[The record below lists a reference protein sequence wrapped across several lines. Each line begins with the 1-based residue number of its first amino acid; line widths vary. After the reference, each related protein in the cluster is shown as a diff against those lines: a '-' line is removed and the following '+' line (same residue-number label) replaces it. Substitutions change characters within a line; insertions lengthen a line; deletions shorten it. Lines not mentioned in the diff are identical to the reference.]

1 MASAAEGAPVPRIK
15 RITISD
21 FRAFP
26 AVQPAIIN
34 VGGCHLLAYGE
45 NGAGKSS
52 IYRALRGLFSTRAE
66 GILPLHNVFTDPPQP
81 SVRVVLT
88 DNTEFKWDSA
98 GHPSA
103 EVLSIARRAT
113 FLSHTRLTE
122 MSTGPTANEPPNLFR
137 VAVERLLADF
147 EVTVE
152 GGRKRFIGELWDD
165 VQTALNARVT
175 RAGRQQRPQYFIRN
189 LTAALDAFNAA
200 MREAVGRLEAEAQG
214 ILRRLLDA
222 LTPDALTLVGL
233 TFFDLLWDEEA
244 KEIRNQ
250 SLIPI
255 VRFRDHTPK
264 ALQAFLNEGRLS
276 ALAIAIYFAARLISV
291 PPNDQSL
298 KLLVLDD
305 LLISLDYSHRRPV
318 LDVLADLFKGWQIIL
333 LTHDRFW
340 FELAREQ
347 LLDKPWKAIEI
358 YEDVDEDGLLRPLV
372 RESESDLVKATLS
385 QARAFLQEHHAAAA
399 ANYARAA
406 CELTLRRYCRVHR
419 AKFPYTDEPRKIALE
434 DLRGAGAKI
443 AKEEP
448 DCEAAFAGVLAH
460 QRYVLNPLSHNPAEP
475 VIEADV
481 RVAIDAVALLA
492 TACAKHKPKP

>member
-1 MASAAEGAPVPRIK
+1 MVTAEETAAVPQIK
-15 RITISD
+15 RVTISD

-52 IYRALRGLFSTRAE
+52 IYRALRGLFSTRAQE
-66 GILPLHNVFTDPPQP
+66 ILPLHNVFTDPPQP
-81 SVRVVLT
+81 SVKVLMT
-88 DNTEFKWDSA
+88 DGTEFKWDSG

-103 EVLSIARRAT
+103 QVLPIARRAT

-122 MSTGPTANEPPNLFR
+122 MSTGATANEPPNLFA

-147 EVTVE
+147 EVTV
-152 GGRKRFIGELWDD
+152 GGGGKRFIGELWED
-165 VQTALNARVT
+165 VQAALNARVT
-175 RAGRQQRPQYFIRN
+175 RGGRQQRPQYFLRD

-200 MREAVGRLEAEAQG
+200 MREAIGRLEAEAQG

-222 LTPDALTLVGL
+222 LTPDSLTLVGL
-233 TFFDLLWDEEA
+233 TFYDLSWDEEA
-244 KEIRNQ
+244 REIRNQ

-255 VRFRDHTPK
+255 VRFRDHTPP
-264 ALQAFLNEGRLS
+264 ALQSFLNEGRLS
-276 ALAIAIYFAARLISV
+276 ALAMAIYFAARLISV
-291 PPNDQSL
+291 PPNDRTL

-318 LDVLADLFKGWQIIL
+318 LEVLADLFKGWQIIL

-358 YEDVDEDGLLRPLV
+358 HEDLDKDGLLRPLV
-372 RESESDLVKATLS
+372 RDSDGDLVKATLS
-385 QARAFLQEHHAAAA
+385 QARSFLQEHHAAAA

-406 CELTLRRYCRVHR
+406 CELTLRRYSRAHR
-419 AKFPYTDEPRKIALE
+419 AKFPYTDEPRKISLE
-434 DLRGAGAKI
+434 DLRGAGEKI
-443 AKEEP
+443 AKDDP
-448 DCEAAFAGVLAH
+448 DCKSAFAGILAH
-460 QRYVLNPLSHNPAEP
+460 QKFVLNPLSHNPAEP

-481 RVAIDAVALLA
+481 KAAVDAVALLA
-492 TACAKHKPKP
+492 AACGKHKP